1 MALGLPMGLIWD
13 NPPMTV
19 QPCSNPLNVA
29 ELIAWY
35 DFTDA
40 STIYRKP
47 DASVGIVNNQNIG
60 RINNKSQSSDRMG
73 IFLRATNNGLEAN
86 EDATTIAPLFK
97 TGGVNG
103 YSYANFDTSILSTGQ
118 CLVGSDYF
126 HVGAGDDFGHHGGYG
141 NGAGGL
147 GANGTANPNGN
158 IFSNATISNHDLTV
172 FWVFDPTSATP
183 SGSGSRTHWLI
194 RPDIAGQDNGGA
206 RNQETRFEANSGYS
220 SNTFSTSHNAEDQ
233 NSGSGTAYASGTVA
247 MATGANIFTSKFY
260 DGTNAMS
267 LKVNSTVVA
276 SETITTNSTYEMKS
290 GMMSLGRYSLGNVN
304 SGTISNSGINGN
316 FYEILMYNRKLTDSD
331 VDCVINYLEN
341 KYT

>member
-19 QPCSNPLNVA
+19 QPCSNPLNVD

-35 DFTDA
+35 DFTDV

-47 DASVGIVNNQNIG
+47 DASVGIANNQNIG
-60 RINNKSQSSDRMG
+60 RINNKSESSDRMG
-73 IFLRATNNGLEAN
+73 IFLRASNAN
-86 EDATTIAPLFK
+86 LVADEDATTIAPLFK

-103 YSYANFDTSILSTGQ
+103 YSYANFDTSVYSPGQ
-118 CLVGSDYF
+118 SLIGSDYF
-126 HVGAGDDFGHHGGYG
+126 HVGSGTDFGHHGGYG
-141 NGAGGL
+141 DGAGGL
-147 GANGTANPNGN
+147 GANGAANPSGN
-158 IFSNATISNHDLTV
+158 IFSNATISNHALTV

-194 RPDIAGQDNGGA
+194 RPDIAGQDNGSA
-206 RNQETRFEANSGYS
+206 RNEETRFEANSGYF
-220 SNTFSTSHNAEDQ
+220 SNVFFTGHNAEDQ
-233 NSGSGTAYASGTVA
+233 NSGSGTQYASGQIA
-247 MATGANIFTSKFY
+247 MATGANILTARFY

-267 LKVNSTVVA
+267 IKVNSTTAA

-290 GMMSLGRYSLGNVN
+290 GMMSLGRYALGNIN
-304 SGTISNSGINGN
+304 SGTITNSGINGN
-316 FYEILMYNRKLTDSD
+316 FYEILMYNKKLTDEE
-331 VDCVINYLEN
+331 VDCVTNYLEN